1 MKITHR
7 QLRQLIKE
15 ELGRL
20 NESDEKLG
28 PSSNLGYIGAKIE
41 KAKKQKEDYDFYGPS
56 SMGQYMALP
65 KGSEPPKNWK
75 KMDPEPTARQLNYRS
90 ISRPSN
96 YFKG

>member
-1 MKITHR
+1 MKITR
-7 QLRQLIKE
+7 KQLSQLIKE

-28 PSSNLGYIGAKIE
+28 PASNLGYIGSKIE

-65 KGSEPPKNWK
+65 KDSEPPKNWK
-75 KMDPEPTARQLNYRS
+75 EMNPGPTAQQL
-90 ISRPSN
+90 
-96 YFKG
+96 K